1 MLPPLICLHATA
13 IERARFVTWMK
24 YRKSIMIAA
33 AALAVCSTASD
44 AKFHLFGA
52 SKSKPPAKVQLG
64 PQPAPYH
71 WTQGAAPK
79 AHLDMVAQFGKVGL
93 KPGQYLWTTSSL
105 VRGDTRIVVDLL
117 TQMAYV
123 YRGDQLL
130 GASTMSSAKQGH
142 ITPYGFWTILEKRP
156 FYRSKKYDNAP
167 MPWME
172 RIDNYGIAFH
182 GGVNPGYPAS
192 HGCMRLPMKF
202 AEKLYG
208 VTRVGTKVVIEG

>member
-1 MLPPLICLHATA
+1 MTKWNML
-13 IERARFVTWMK
+13 
-24 YRKSIMIAA
+24 AA
-33 AALAVCSTASD
+33 AAAVLAVGSSAAD
-44 AKFHLFGA
+44 ARKLHLFGGHA
-52 SKSKPPAKVQLG
+52 AKATAA
-64 PQPAPYH
+64 PQSNGGGQAIHYH
-71 WTQGAAPK
+71 WTLGNADR
-79 AHLDMVAQFGKVGL
+79 AHRDLVAEFRKVGL
-93 KPGQYLWTTSSL
+93 GPGQYVWAAN
-105 VRGDTRIVVDLL
+105 VPAQGDTRIVVDLL

-123 YRGDQLL
+123 YRGDRLI
-130 GASTMSSAKQGH
+130 GASTMSSAKTGH
-142 ITPYGFWTILEKRP
+142 ITPYGNWTILEKRP

-208 VTRVGTKVVIEG
+208 VTKIGTKVVIEG

>member
-1 MLPPLICLHATA
+1 VAS
-13 IERARFVTWMK
+13 MK
-24 YRKSIMIAA
+24 YRMIIAVGV
-33 AALAVCSTASD
+33 AALAVSSTASE
-44 AKFHLFGA
+44 AKFRLFGHRTPKA
-52 SKSKPPAKVQLG
+52 VRA
-64 PQPAPYH
+64 PQAPRVPVAQPVPYH

-79 AHLDMVAQFGKVGL
+79 AHRDMVAEFGRVGL
-93 KPGQYLWTTSSL
+93 KPGQYLWASSIPAE
-105 VRGDTRIVVDLL
+105 GDTRVVVDLL

-123 YRGDQLL
+123 YRGEQLV
-130 GASTMSSAKQGH
+130 GASTLSSAKRGMV
-142 ITPYGFWTILEKRP
+142 TPYGFWTILEKRP

-167 MPWME
+167 MPFMQ

-208 VTRVGTKVVIEG
+208 LTKIGSKVIIEG